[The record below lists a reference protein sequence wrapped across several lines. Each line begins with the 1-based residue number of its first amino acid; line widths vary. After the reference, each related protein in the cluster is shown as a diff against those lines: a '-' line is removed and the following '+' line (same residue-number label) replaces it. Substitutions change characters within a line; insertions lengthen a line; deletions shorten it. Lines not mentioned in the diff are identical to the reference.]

1 MASKKQDLTV
11 ELRGKKK
18 EVALVRLT
26 RPAKRNALSDGLIY
40 ALRDAFQNLPASV
53 RAAVIDGEGE
63 HFCAGLDLSE
73 LKERDAGQGVFHS
86 RTWHTALDAVQYG
99 PVPVIAALH
108 GAVVGGG
115 LELATS
121 THVRVAGRSTF
132 YQLPEG
138 QRGIFVGGGASV
150 RVSKIIGP
158 DRMTEMMLTGR
169 RYDAED
175 GYRLGLSHYLVDDA
189 EVLPEAFRLARQ
201 IASNAPLSNWA
212 SINAVA
218 NIGDMS
224 MANGLYTESMAAALA
239 QSSDEA
245 NKRMQDF
252 LNRKKG

>member
-1 MASKKQDLTV
+1 MNYENILLSIEDGIAH
-11 ELRGKKK
+11 LR
-18 EVALVRLT
+18 LN
-26 RPAKRNALSDGLIY
+26 RPAKRNAVNNGLLKDIEAGLDGLG
-40 ALRDAFQNLPASV
+40 ADATV
-53 RAAVIDGEGE
+53 VVISGEGA
-63 HFCAGLDLSE
+63 HFSAGLDLSE
-73 LKERDAGQGVFHS
+73 HQVRTPFEVLQHSQWWHRVFHK
-86 RTWHTALDAVQYG
+86 VQFG
-99 PVPVIAALH
+99 GRPVVAALH

-175 GYRLGLSHYLVDDA
+175 GYRLGLSHYLVDGA

>member
-1 MASKKQDLTV
+1 MNYENILLSIEDGIAH
-11 ELRGKKK
+11 LR
-18 EVALVRLT
+18 LN
-26 RPAKRNALSDGLIY
+26 RPAKRNAVSNGLLQDIEAAFDGLG
-40 ALRDAFQNLPASV
+40 ADTTV
-53 RAAVIDGEGE
+53 VVISGEGA
-63 HFCAGLDLSE
+63 HFSAGLDLSE
-73 LKERDAGQGVFHS
+73 HQVRTPFEVLQHSQWWHRVFHK
-86 RTWHTALDAVQYG
+86 VQFG
-99 PVPVIAALH
+99 GRPVVAALH

-201 IASNAPLSNWA
+201 IATNAPLSNWA

>member
-1 MASKKQDLTV
+1 MNYENILLSIEDGIAH
-11 ELRGKKK
+11 LR
-18 EVALVRLT
+18 LN
-26 RPAKRNALSDGLIY
+26 RPAKRNAVNNGLLQDIEAALDGMG
-40 ALRDAFQNLPASV
+40 ADATV
-53 RAAVIDGEGE
+53 VVISGEGA
-63 HFCAGLDLSE
+63 HFSAGLDLSE
-73 LKERDAGQGVFHS
+73 HQGRTPFEVLQHSQWWHRVFHK
-86 RTWHTALDAVQYG
+86 VQFG
-99 PVPVIAALH
+99 GRPVVAALH

-201 IASNAPLSNWA
+201 IATNAPLSNWA

>member
-1 MASKKQDLTV
+1 MNYENILLSIEDGIAH
-11 ELRGKKK
+11 LR
-18 EVALVRLT
+18 LN
-26 RPAKRNALSDGLIY
+26 RPAKRNAVNNGLLQDIEAALDGMG
-40 ALRDAFQNLPASV
+40 ADATV
-53 RAAVIDGEGE
+53 VVISGEGA
-63 HFCAGLDLSE
+63 HFSAGLDLSE
-73 LKERDAGQGVFHS
+73 HQVRTPFEVLQHSQWWHRVFHK
-86 RTWHTALDAVQYG
+86 VQFG
-99 PVPVIAALH
+99 GRPVVAALH

-121 THVRVAGRSTF
+121 THVRVAGRSTI

-201 IASNAPLSNWA
+201 IATNAPLSNWA

>member
-1 MASKKQDLTV
+1 MNYENILLSIEDGIAH
-11 ELRGKKK
+11 LR
-18 EVALVRLT
+18 LN
-26 RPAKRNALSDGLIY
+26 RPAKRNAVNNGLLQDIEAALDGLG
-40 ALRDAFQNLPASV
+40 ADATV
-53 RAAVIDGEGE
+53 VVISGEGA
-63 HFCAGLDLSE
+63 HFSAGLDLSE
-73 LKERDAGQGVFHS
+73 HQVRTPFEVLQHSQWWHRVFHK
-86 RTWHTALDAVQYG
+86 VQFG
-99 PVPVIAALH
+99 GRPVVAALH

>member
-1 MASKKQDLTV
+1 MNYENILLSIEDGIAH
-11 ELRGKKK
+11 LR
-18 EVALVRLT
+18 LN
-26 RPAKRNALSDGLIY
+26 RPAKRNAVNNGLLKDIEAGLDGLG
-40 ALRDAFQNLPASV
+40 ADATV
-53 RAAVIDGEGE
+53 VVISGEGA
-63 HFCAGLDLSE
+63 HFSAGLDLSE
-73 LKERDAGQGVFHS
+73 HQVRTPFEVLQHSQWWHRVFHK
-86 RTWHTALDAVQYG
+86 VQFG
-99 PVPVIAALH
+99 GRPVVAALH

>member
-1 MASKKQDLTV
+1 MNYENILLSIEDGIAH
-11 ELRGKKK
+11 LR
-18 EVALVRLT
+18 LN
-26 RPAKRNALSDGLIY
+26 RPAKRNAVNNGLLQDIEAALDGMG
-40 ALRDAFQNLPASV
+40 ADATV
-53 RAAVIDGEGE
+53 VVISGEGA
-63 HFCAGLDLSE
+63 HFSAGLDLSE
-73 LKERDAGQGVFHS
+73 HQVRTPFEVLQHSQWWHRVFHK
-86 RTWHTALDAVQYG
+86 VQFG
-99 PVPVIAALH
+99 GRPVVAALH

>member
-1 MASKKQDLTV
+1 MNYENILLSTEDGIAH
-11 ELRGKKK
+11 LR
-18 EVALVRLT
+18 LN
-26 RPAKRNALSDGLIY
+26 RPAKRNAVNNGLLKDIEAALDGMG
-40 ALRDAFQNLPASV
+40 ADATV
-53 RAAVIDGEGE
+53 VVISGEGA
-63 HFCAGLDLSE
+63 HFSAGLDLSE
-73 LKERDAGQGVFHS
+73 HQVRTPFEVLQHSQWWHRVFHK
-86 RTWHTALDAVQYG
+86 VQFG
-99 PVPVIAALH
+99 GRPVVAALH

-150 RVSKIIGP
+150 RVSKIVGP

-201 IASNAPLSNWA
+201 IATNAPLSNWA

>member
-1 MASKKQDLTV
+1 MNYENILLSIEDGIAH
-11 ELRGKKK
+11 LR
-18 EVALVRLT
+18 LN
-26 RPAKRNALSDGLIY
+26 RPAKRNAVNNGLLQDIEAALDGMG
-40 ALRDAFQNLPASV
+40 ADATV
-53 RAAVIDGEGE
+53 VVISGEGA
-63 HFCAGLDLSE
+63 HFSAGLDLSE
-73 LKERDAGQGVFHS
+73 HQVRTPFEVLQHSQWWHRVFHK
-86 RTWHTALDAVQYG
+86 VQFG
-99 PVPVIAALH
+99 GRPVVAALH

-121 THVRVAGRSTF
+121 THVRIAGRSTF

-150 RVSKIIGP
+150 RVSKIVGP

-201 IASNAPLSNWA
+201 IATNAPLSNWA

>member
-1 MASKKQDLTV
+1 MNYENILLSIEDGIAH
-11 ELRGKKK
+11 LR
-18 EVALVRLT
+18 LN
-26 RPAKRNALSDGLIY
+26 RPAKRNAVNNGLLQDIEAALDGMG
-40 ALRDAFQNLPASV
+40 ADATV
-53 RAAVIDGEGE
+53 VVISGEGA
-63 HFCAGLDLSE
+63 HFSAGLDLSE
-73 LKERDAGQGVFHS
+73 HQVRTPFEVLQHSQWWHRVFHK
-86 RTWHTALDAVQYG
+86 VQFG
-99 PVPVIAALH
+99 GRPVVAALH

-201 IASNAPLSNWA
+201 IATNAPLSNWA

-224 MANGLYTESMAAALA
+224 RANGLYTESMAAALA

>member
-1 MASKKQDLTV
+1 MNYENILLSIEDGIAH
-11 ELRGKKK
+11 LR
-18 EVALVRLT
+18 LN
-26 RPAKRNALSDGLIY
+26 RPAKRNAVNNGLLEDLE
-40 ALRDAFQNLPASV
+40 ACFDSLGADATV
-53 RAAVIDGEGE
+53 VVISGEGA
-63 HFCAGLDLSE
+63 HFSAGLDLSE
-73 LKERDAGQGVFHS
+73 HQVRTPFEVLQHSQWWHRVFHK
-86 RTWHTALDAVQYG
+86 VQFG
-99 PVPVIAALH
+99 GRPVVAALH

-201 IASNAPLSNWA
+201 IATNAPLSNWA

>member
-1 MASKKQDLTV
+1 MNYENILLSIEDGIAH
-11 ELRGKKK
+11 LR
-18 EVALVRLT
+18 LN
-26 RPAKRNALSDGLIY
+26 RPAKRNAVNNGLLQDIEAALDGMGSD
-40 ALRDAFQNLPASV
+40 ATV
-53 RAAVIDGEGE
+53 VVISGEGA
-63 HFCAGLDLSE
+63 HFSAGLDLSE
-73 LKERDAGQGVFHS
+73 HQVRTPFEVLQHSQWWHRVFHK
-86 RTWHTALDAVQYG
+86 VQFG
-99 PVPVIAALH
+99 GRPVVAALH

-201 IASNAPLSNWA
+201 IATNAPLSNWA